1 MDQQE
6 QIPSPTVPAG
16 WNIGAAYRVI
26 SELLLNPEF
35 RDALRVAQELGPLT
49 GSALVEP
56 IERFLETPGAYD
68 VGEYTQTLELA
79 PPCPLYLG
87 AYMYEEPSS
96 CRGAGA
102 SGRNTFMIEI
112 AAIYE
117 HFGFTMGD
125 SELPDFVPVVVEF
138 LAVSLD
144 HSERDGI
151 GLRRRLVEKYVQPG
165 LAPLRKA
172 LKKYESVY
180 DLLIEALERAVNE
193 DLERMAD
200 DPIWL
205 APEVKST
212 IPQRIA
218 TSPSLDVSMHGGAR
232 P

>member
-1 MDQQE
+1 MTE
-6 QIPSPTVPAG
+6 RHPSPPHIPPAA
-16 WNIGAAYRVI
+16 WNLSAAYRAI
-26 SELLLNPEF
+26 AELLLNPEF
-35 RDALRVAQELGPLT
+35 RDNGRIAQDLARLQGSMLGDQIELF
-49 GSALVEP
+49 VDE
-56 IERFLETPGAYD
+56 PGAHD
-68 VGEYTQTLELA
+68 IGEYTQTLELA
-79 PPCPLYLG
+79 PPVPLYLG

-117 HFGFTMGD
+117 HFGVSLGD

-144 HSERDGI
+144 HTDRDGI

-165 LAPLRKA
+165 LPALRKA

-180 DLLIEALERAVNE
+180 DRLIEALEMAVNE

-200 DPIWL
+200 DPVWL
-205 APEVKST
+205 APDVKST
-212 IPQRIA
+212 IPQRAA
-218 TSPSLDVSMHGGAR
+218 TSASLDASRQGGQH

>member
-1 MDQQE
+1 MDQQH
-6 QIPSPTVPAG
+6 QSPSQTAPAA
-16 WNIGAAYRVI
+16 WNLAAAYRAI
-26 SELLLNPEF
+26 AELLLNPEF
-35 RDALRVAQELGPLT
+35 RDGERVALDLARLQ
-49 GSALVEP
+49 GSALGEH
-56 IERFLETPGAYD
+56 IEQFLESPGAHD
-68 VGEYTQTLELA
+68 IGEYTQTLELA
-79 PPCPLYLG
+79 PPVPLYFG

-117 HFGFTMGD
+117 HFGFSLGD

-138 LAVSLD
+138 LAVSLGFP
-144 HSERDGI
+144 ERDGI

-165 LAPLRKA
+165 LPALRKA

-180 DLLIEALERAVNE
+180 DLLIEALEMALNE

-205 APEVKST
+205 APDVKST
-212 IPQRIA
+212 IPQRVA
-218 TSPSLDVSMHGGAR
+218 TSPSLDVSSHGGQH

>member
-1 MDQQE
+1 MTE
-6 QIPSPTVPAG
+6 RHPSPPHIPPAA
-16 WNIGAAYRVI
+16 WNLSAAYRAI
-26 SELLLNPEF
+26 AELLLNPEF
-35 RDALRVAQELGPLT
+35 RDNGRIAQDLARLQGSMLGDQIELF
-49 GSALVEP
+49 VDE
-56 IERFLETPGAYD
+56 PGAHD
-68 VGEYTQTLELA
+68 IGEYTQTLELA
-79 PPCPLYLG
+79 PPVPLYLG

-117 HFGFTMGD
+117 HFGVSLGD

-144 HSERDGI
+144 HTDRDGI

-165 LAPLRKA
+165 LPALRNA

-180 DLLIEALERAVNE
+180 DRLIEALEMAVNE

-200 DPIWL
+200 DPVWL
-205 APEVKST
+205 APDVKST
-212 IPQRIA
+212 IPQRAA
-218 TSPSLDVSMHGGAR
+218 TSASLDASRQGGQH